1 MKLVFFF
8 SVVNIIL
15 TNSKLAQYFL
25 YGVVGLILILIILF
39 NCTCYIKD
47 TPIFDKLG
55 SSHSFILL
63 GAGCIVLLCYPFW
76 VVAPNRAICTGKW
89 SVLAW
94 GLSMIVGINGI
105 KMNFVLNQV
114 RYMPRDRP
122 ERLANINSKSLLL
135 STFKVS
141 MPIFV
146 MTIILYLSNPIPKYQ
161 RIPNMVS

>member
-1 MKLVFFF
+1 MKKTPVFH
-8 SVVNIIL
+8 N
-15 TNSKLAQYFL
+15 
-25 YGVVGLILILIILF
+25 VG
-39 NCTCYIKD
+39 
-47 TPIFDKLG
+47 
-55 SSHSFILL
+55 SAHSY
-63 GAGCIVLLCYPFW
+63 IVLFAGFIVIAAYPFW
-76 VVAPNRAICTGKW
+76 VWLPTREVCTLKW
-89 SVLAW
+89 SMLAW
-94 GLSMIVGINGI
+94 GLAMIVGINGI

-146 MTIILYLSNPIPKYQ
+146 MTIILYLSNPIPTYQ

>member
-1 MKLVFFF
+1 M
-8 SVVNIIL
+8 
-15 TNSKLAQYFL
+15 
-25 YGVVGLILILIILF
+25 
-39 NCTCYIKD
+39 
-47 TPIFDKLG
+47 
-55 SSHSFILL
+55 
-63 GAGCIVLLCYPFW
+63 
-76 VVAPNRAICTGKW
+76 
-89 SVLAW
+89 AW

-146 MTIILYLSNPIPKYQ
+146 MTIILYLSNPIPTYQ